1 MKPTDNYMLALTFVD
16 EFDFDRY
23 ELISANVGK
32 IINNQFV
39 LAKSLK
45 INKIYAD
52 GDVTFETES
61 FGYSLGKDQ
70 INKFQA
76 YLKDRWNN
84 KGLMLMDIRSKEII
98 NKRLCNILV
107 EAHKHFGDKI
117 SSIVCGIAPKEEFI
131 AYKKLI
137 NGIVEEENNN
147 IKQI

>member
-16 EFDFDRY
+16 EFDYDRY

-32 IINNQFV
+32 IINNEFV
-39 LAKSLK
+39 LSKSLK
-45 INKIYAD
+45 IGKIYAD
-52 GDVTFETES
+52 GDVCFNTES
-61 FGYSLGKDQ
+61 FGYSLAKYQ
-70 INKFQA
+70 INQFQA
-76 YLKDRWNN
+76 YLNDRWNN

-137 NGIVEEENNN
+137 NSIVEEENNN